1 MFHLHL
7 KHYNNKIFSI
17 MPQAYKIKK
26 LKLVVSKNGV
36 KMVNKRFVC
45 AVLGLS
51 VRPGIF
57 VCLEI

>member
-17 MPQAYKIKK
+17 TPQGYKIKK

-36 KMVNKRFVC
+36 KMVNKQCF
-45 AVLGLS
+45 AHGLYVLS
-51 VRPGIF
+51 
-57 VCLEI
+57 